1 MDLKQQIT
9 LLTKFD
15 KKYLIDCLDKHGYIL
30 KVLKVKRILN
40 QSIDPKLLCKYLVE
54 TSYSEQQRKELQQ
67 VVEDEMTKRLGK
79 MFKTINNADLDY
91 LFKRIDY
98 LFCGD
103 SLQRLDP
110 PPVAKC
116 MEPEHRKTSEGTLGS
131 FELRTNTIR
140 INTKL
145 LLESMENKVHEV
157 CNGVVCKSRVSV
169 LLSVVEHE
177 IVHMIVSNSCWE
189 MQSHGKNFM
198 TIAKKIFGHT
208 LYRHSLGREVS
219 LVGDRV
225 LTKQDLSIHER
236 VSFHGLDK
244 LKNDVIYYGIIL
256 KLNRINAIVKT
267 ETGDFNVPFHY
278 LSKN

>member
-1 MDLKQQIT
+1 MDLKQE
-9 LLTKFD
+9 LTKFD

-30 KVLKVKRILN
+30 NVKRILN
-40 QSIDPKLLCKYLVE
+40 NPIDPKLLCKYLVE
-54 TSYSEQQRKELQQ
+54 SSYSEQQRKELQK

-79 MFKTINNADLDY
+79 MFKTINDADLDY

-98 LFCGD
+98 LFCGN
-103 SLQRLDP
+103 SLQTLVP
-110 PPVAKC
+110 QPIAKC
-116 MEPEHRKTSEGTLGS
+116 MEPEYIRKSEGTLGS
-131 FELRTNTIR
+131 FELRTNTVR

-157 CNGVVCKSRVSV
+157 CNGVVCKTRVSV

-236 VSFHGLDK
+236 VSFK
-244 LKNDVIYYGIIL
+244 FKENVIYGIIL
-256 KLNRINAIVKT
+256 KLNRINAVVKT
-267 ETGDFNVPFHY
+267 EKGDFNVAFHY
-278 LSKN
+278 LSKI